1 MARMLAATVATMLLA
16 TAPAH
21 AAPAPRIIGGTQAA
35 PGAAPYMAALL
46 DRTRRNEFDCGG
58 AVVAPTVVVTAAHC
72 IEPFRAEWLL
82 VRVGS
87 NDLRSGGR
95 LVRVVAAPIH
105 QKYDRDIKANDVGVL
120 RLAEPVSVPPIALP
134 NVAED
139 AALSAPGRPVTAYGW
154 GAVDIGTKPQRF
166 LREGVTRVVG
176 GGACSKSW
184 RKLEPTLVL
193 NQRFKVCAE
202 GASNFRPDTCRG
214 DSGGPLV
221 GVDPTGRPVLL
232 GITSFGGPKCGR
244 PPVGI
249 YTRVLPYEGFIGRAS
264 RAG

>member
-1 MARMLAATVATMLLA
+1 MARMLALA
-16 TAPAH
+16 ALVGASAAPAH
-21 AAPAPRIIGGTQAA
+21 AAPTPRIIGGTQAA

-58 AVVAPTVVVTAAHC
+58 VVIAPQVVLTAAHC

-87 NDLRSGGR
+87 NDLRSGGQ
-95 LVRVVAAPIH
+95 LVRVTAAPIH
-105 QKYDRDIKANDVGVL
+105 QRYNRDIKANDVGVL

-139 AALSAPGRPVTAYGW
+139 GALSAPGRPVTAYGW
-154 GAVDIGTKPQRF
+154 GANDTGTKPQRF
-166 LREGVTRVVG
+166 LRQGVMRVIG
-176 GGACSKSW
+176 GTACSKSW
-184 RKLEPTLVL
+184 RELEPTLVL
-193 NQRFKVCAE
+193 NQQFKVCAE
-202 GASNFRPDTCRG
+202 GPSDFRPDTCRG

-221 GVDPTGRPVLL
+221 GVDATGRPVLL

-244 PPVGI
+244 APVGI
-249 YTRVLPYEGFIGRAS
+249 YTRVLPYEGFIARAS
-264 RAG
+264 QAR